1 MPALVTAGGL
11 LHVQGRRTA
20 SGHRRRGRAGA
31 RSVGARLIG
40 PAAIIAGSAS
50 LQGAAALAAG
60 LFAVFGAAGTSA
72 LRFLAG
78 AVVLLVLARPR
89 VRDRG
94 GRWWLQVA
102 VFGASMAAANVCLFE
117 AIDRM
122 SLGTAVT
129 LQFLGPLAL
138 ALVAARRR
146 LDVGCAV
153 AAAAGVVLLT
163 GGPSGA
169 SLDGLLL
176 GLGAAACVAISI
188 VAAERVGRESAG
200 LEGLALAVA
209 VAALMTLPIGLPAAA
224 TGLDVGQ
231 LAAVA
236 ALGVLGIAVPYAL
249 FLHAIRQVGAKTY
262 SVLLSLDPAVAMLA
276 GLVVLS
282 QSPRLADVIG
292 VALVTAASATAVG
305 SRPA

>member
-1 MPALVTAGGL
+1 MPALVVAGGL
-11 LHVQGRRTA
+11 LHVRGRRRATA
-20 SGHRRRGRAGA
+20 HRGRDRAVA

-40 PAAIIAGSAS
+40 PASIIAGSAS
-50 LQGAAALAAG
+50 LQGGAALAAS

-89 VRDRG
+89 VRGRG

-117 AIDRM
+117 AIARM

-129 LQFLGPLAL
+129 LQFLGPLTL
-138 ALVAARRR
+138 ALLAARRR
-146 LDVGCAV
+146 LDVACAV

-163 GGPSGA
+163 GGPSGG
-169 SLDGLLL
+169 SLGGLVL
-176 GLGAAACVAISI
+176 GLGAAACVAIAI
-188 VAAERVGRESAG
+188 VAAERVGRDSAG

-209 VAALMTLPIGLPAAA
+209 AAALVTLPIGVPAVAS
-224 TGLDVGQ
+224 GVEGGQ
-231 LAAVA
+231 LATVA
-236 ALGVLGIAVPYAL
+236 ALGVLGIAIPYAL

-276 GLVVLS
+276 GLLVLS

-292 VALVTAASATAVG
+292 VALVTAASATAV
-305 SRPA
+305 STRSA